1 MLNHQPRLTCIEAGP
16 GEVDLITVK
25 GLKFLRTAD
34 VVLYDATVNEVMILE
49 YAPPKALKVFVG
61 QRRNKP
67 GYSEEDIHEIIVEYA
82 ETYGHVVL
90 LKGKSPIPVTGFDTP
105 AIRYAKA
112 RGLHTEYIPGV
123 PDITAI
129 HKNNLLPRYS
139 KN

>member
-1 MLNHQPRLTCIEAGP
+1 MLNHQPRLTCIEA
-16 GEVDLITVK
+16 D
-25 GLKFLRTAD
+25 TA
-34 VVLYDATVNEVMILE
+34 
-49 YAPPKALKVFVG
+49 
-61 QRRNKP
+61 
-67 GYSEEDIHEIIVEYA
+67 
-82 ETYGHVVL
+82 
-90 LKGKSPIPVTGFDTP
+90 